1 MVSSMG
7 TILLVCTLLLMAL
20 FAVSVFVV
28 SRKKRTADFEED
40 E

>member
-1 MVSSMG
+1 MVSSLG
-7 TILLVCTLLLMAL
+7 PILLVCTLLLMAL

-28 SRKKRTADFEED
+28 SRKKRASDFEED